1 MFGLPI
7 PHPFLQDCYLPL
19 TNKFASPTDIVET
32 ARQYWNDEGAE
43 LAQQLLPI
51 GRELNSPGK
60 PGARVRFAPE
70 SDKSLRCSEMS
81 APAVQEESGF
91 LRSVRVQPCI
101 RPVFAWR
108 SDVHCDAAAV
118 AAGPDVIG

>member
-81 APAVQEESGF
+81 QRA
-91 LRSVRVQPCI
+91 I
-101 RPVFAWR
+101 RR
-108 SDVHCDAAAV
+108 LCSAANSQS
-118 AAGPDVIG
+118 I